1 MGDIHSAI
9 SVKLFVG
16 ILSSI
21 PEMLP
26 KVEARLSGI
35 FGVIDSRSAIYPFEN
50 THYYDEEMGSPIKRC
65 FLGFSD
71 LILPDQVALAKR
83 RTNEMEQEFADEGFG
98 VKRPV
103 NLDPGYIELSKV
115 VLASTKNFY
124 HRLYLS
130 DGIYGEVTLHY
141 ESGAWRSFP
150 WTFPDFRSGC
160 YDSYFLELRGLY
172 RDALKRM
179 QIERGLA

>member
-1 MGDIHSAI
+1 VGAIHSATP
-9 SVKLFVG
+9 VKLFVG
-16 ILSSI
+16 ILTSF
-21 PEMLP
+21 PEVLA
-26 KVEARLSGI
+26 KVEARLGEV
-35 FGVIDSRSAIYPFEN
+35 FGVIDTRSPIYPFEN

-71 LILPDQVALAKR
+71 LILPDCVAGVKR
-83 RTNEMEQEFADEGFG
+83 RTNELEQEFAGEDFG

-103 NLDPGYIELSKV
+103 NLDPGYVELSKI

-150 WTFPDFRSGC
+150 WTFPDFKSGC
-160 YDSYFLELRGLY
+160 YDDYFYQLRALY
-172 RDALKRM
+172 RDTLKSARVAKDS
-179 QIERGLA
+179 G